1 MAKHDAEETPNFEQ
15 AYRQLEKIV
24 RELDSG
30 ELSLDDLD
38 RKFEEGMALAA
49 FCSKRLEQ
57 VEQKV
62 NRLIE
67 NARGELEREPFEIE
81 GEE

>member
-1 MAKHDAEETPNFEQ
+1 MTKHEAEETPSFEQ

-38 RKFEEGMALAA
+38 RKFEEGWPW
-49 FCSKRLEQ
+49 RLFVPSAGTGRTE
-57 VEQKV
+57 V
-62 NRLIE
+62 NR
-67 NARGELEREPFEIE
+67 
-81 GEE
+81 